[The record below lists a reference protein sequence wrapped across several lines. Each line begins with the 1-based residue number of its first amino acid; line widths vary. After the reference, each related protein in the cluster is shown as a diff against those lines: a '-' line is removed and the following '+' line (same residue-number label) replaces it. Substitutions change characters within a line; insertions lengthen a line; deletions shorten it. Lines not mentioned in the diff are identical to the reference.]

1 MSLPVPPLTLLKEAV
16 LFLDF
21 DGTLVPIADRPDAIA
36 VGPSLLPLLEQLQ
49 TKLEGRVILVSG
61 RATADVRRW
70 LERSSVNVVGSHGL
84 ERDGVTPVRPAALDD
99 CMPYLR
105 DVQAQHEGVI
115 VEEKPF
121 GAAIHFREAPEA
133 EGACRAAAV
142 HVAARADMRVLPGK
156 MVFEIKPADGNKGT
170 AIVAMMT
177 DPRMAHRRPIFIGDD
192 LTDEYGFAAV
202 RDLGGAG
209 ILVGPQRDTS
219 ALYRLEDVDH
229 VHRWLKKA
237 CEEQA

>member
-1 MSLPVPPLTLLKEAV
+1 MPLPVPPPALLKNAV

-36 VGPSLLPLLEQLQ
+36 VAPSLLPLLEQLQ
-49 TKLEGRVILVSG
+49 VELDGRVVLVSG

-70 LERSSVNVVGSHGL
+70 LGPSDIRVVGSHGL
-84 ERDGVTPVRPAALDD
+84 ERDGVRRQRSSALDD
-99 CMPYLR
+99 CLPYLR
-105 DVQAQHEGVI
+105 EVQAEHAGVI

-142 HVAARADMRVLPGK
+142 HVAATADMRVLPGK

-177 DPRMAHRRPIFIGDD
+177 EPAFAHRRPVFIGDD
-192 LTDEYGFAAV
+192 ITDEYGFAAV

-209 ILVGPQRDTS
+209 ILVGSERQTA
-219 ALYRLEDVDH
+219 ALFRLEDVDH
-229 VHRWLKKA
+229 VHRWLAQA
-237 CEEQA
+237 CEEVA